1 MRLLVIILTFMTLIG
16 CNDNEQKSVS
26 QNDRLELVP
35 ELDKDLREK
44 YEQQQ
49 KDSLK
54 SDTVYEE
61 Y

>member
-1 MRLLVIILTFMTLIG
+1 MTLIG

-35 ELDKDLREK
+35 EPDKDLREK